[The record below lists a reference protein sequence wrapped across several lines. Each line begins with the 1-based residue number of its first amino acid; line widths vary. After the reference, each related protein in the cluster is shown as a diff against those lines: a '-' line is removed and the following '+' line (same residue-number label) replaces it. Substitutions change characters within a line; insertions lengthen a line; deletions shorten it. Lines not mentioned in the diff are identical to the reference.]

1 MTFQYFILIGLFQNG
16 PERCLIVL
24 KPLVVSKQAV
34 ECSDSVVWNRHNF
47 TSKLPAI
54 IFVHRSTTSSRR
66 HHYCHRHRHHHHR
79 PSIKGTLEK
88 KHNLHCFHIK
98 YVINS

>member
-16 PERCLIVL
+16 PERCLTVL

-54 IFVHRSTTSSRR
+54 ILFIVLRR
-66 HHYCHRHRHHHHR
+66 HHV
-79 PSIKGTLEK
+79 
-88 KHNLHCFHIK
+88 
-98 YVINS
+98 VIIIVIVTVIIIIIVLV